1 MKSLY
6 IFFSLILASLLVS
19 CKEEQVVVPA
29 TFFNIDG
36 IVESDSIAK
45 VYTMMQGGT
54 NKFTLDT
61 IDVINGSFSFSQ
73 ELDSVVRVKLYTDSV
88 FTTFYMDGNDSISA
102 TITDS
107 TILVTGLSLP
117 YAENSIEDFAGLS
130 SDSLSDYPTVIRDRV
145 KAMKENMDLIKLN
158 TKIPYGLFV
167 DKDGKSFS
175 SLEDNK
181 KGKLFTFWATWDSTS
196 MERVKALKEIEKKT
210 KGRAIEFIN
219 VSIDINDSIWQ
230 EVIDENKFVGRQA
243 RITRGLAD
251 DYAKRMGVN
260 NLPYNIFTNDA
271 RTVIAT
277 DVYGD
282 SLINLIKENTILTK
296 DIPKPKIKAKTK
308 R

>member
-6 IFFSLILASLLVS
+6 FFFSLLLAFLFVS

-36 IVESDSIAK
+36 TVESDSIVK

-54 NKFTLDT
+54 DKFTLDT
-61 IDVINGSFSFSQ
+61 IDVINGRFSLSQ
-73 ELDSVVRVKLYTDSV
+73 ELDSVVRVKLYTDSI

-102 TITDS
+102 TINDS
-107 TILVTGLSLP
+107 TILISGLSLP
-117 YAENSIEDFAGLS
+117 YAENSIEDFTGLS
-130 SDSLSDYPTVIRDRV
+130 NDSLSGYPTVIRDRV
-145 KAMKENMDLIKLN
+145 KAMKANMDIIKLK

-167 DKDGKSFS
+167 DDKGKSFS

-181 KGKLFTFWATWDSTS
+181 KGKLISFWATWDSTS
-196 MERVKALKEIEKKT
+196 MERLKDLKEIEKKT

-219 VSIDINDSIWQ
+219 VSIDVNDSIWK
-230 EVIDENKFVGRQA
+230 EVIKEKKYVGRQA
-243 RITRGLAD
+243 RFTRGLAD
-251 DYAKRMGVN
+251 DYAKSMGVN

-296 DIPKPKIKAKTK
+296 DIPKPKAKIK